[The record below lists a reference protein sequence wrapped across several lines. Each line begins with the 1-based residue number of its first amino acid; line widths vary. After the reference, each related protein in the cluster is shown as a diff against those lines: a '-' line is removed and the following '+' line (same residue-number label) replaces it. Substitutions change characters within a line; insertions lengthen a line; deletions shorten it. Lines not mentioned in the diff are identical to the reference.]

1 MQTIELI
8 YFNAGGGHRAA
19 AQALQ
24 AVVRAQGLPW
34 RMRCINLVDL
44 LDPQAR
50 FQRLTGLA
58 PEDLYNLRL
67 AKGWTLGLG
76 TELKL
81 LQGLIRAGHGT
92 MVERLRAHWQ
102 QTRPDM
108 VVSVIPNFNRAMHDA
123 LAAACP
129 GVPLVTVMTDLADH
143 PPAFW
148 IDPGLAHQHLVCGTA
163 RALQQA
169 LEAGCNPQR
178 VHRVSG
184 MLLRPDF
191 YQPPQADRRTEQASA
206 RRSLGLDPQR
216 PTGVVMFGGQGSM
229 AMLTIARQLPDVQ
242 LVLMCGHNAVL
253 AQRLRALNPAAPQQ
267 VVGFTAEVQRH
278 LALGDF
284 FIGKPGPGSLSEA
297 LQQGLPVLTVRNAW
311 TMPQERYNTT
321 WVQEMGVGLVG
332 TSWRQLRPLVTE
344 LLDSLPA
351 HQAAVRRIENRAVFE
366 LPEIMGRILAAA
378 APSAVGT
385 PGPREAPAWHGDKAL
400 EPAPLA

>member
-24 AVVRAQGLPW
+24 AVVREQGLPW
-34 RMRCINLVDL
+34 RVRCINLVDL

-50 FQRLTGLA
+50 FRHLTGMA

-67 AKGWTLGLG
+67 AKGWTLGLA

-81 LQGLIRAGHGT
+81 LQGMIRIGHGA
-92 MVERLRAHWQ
+92 MVERLAAHWQ
-102 QTRPDM
+102 QTTPDL
-108 VVSVIPNFNRAMHDA
+108 VVSLIPNFNRALHDA
-123 LAAACP
+123 LAVARP

-148 IDPGLAHQHLVCGTA
+148 IEPDLPNQHLVCGTA
-163 RALQQA
+163 RAVQQA
-169 LEAGCNPQR
+169 LQAGCAPQR
-178 VHRVSG
+178 VHRCSG

-191 YQPPQADRRTEQASA
+191 YRPLDTDRASERT
-206 RRSLGLDPQR
+206 RLGLDPDL

-229 AMLTIARQLPDVQ
+229 AMLTIARQLPDLQ
-242 LVLMCGHNAVL
+242 LVLLCGHNTTLAQKLRSLNPGAPQAVL
-253 AQRLRALNPAAPQQ
+253 
-267 VVGFTAEVQRH
+267 GFTPEVRRH

-311 TMPQERYNTT
+311 TMPQERYNTE
-321 WVQEMGVGLVG
+321 WVQAMGVGLVG
-332 TSWRQLRPLVTE
+332 QSWRHVRPLVQE
-344 LLDSLPA
+344 LLATLPA
-351 HQAAVRRIENRAVFE
+351 RQAAVRQIQNRAVFE
-366 LPEIMGRILAAA
+366 LPAILAGILALPPAA
-378 APSAVGT
+378 TGT
-385 PGPREAPAWHGDKAL
+385 RARWAGAAGALGPA
-400 EPAPLA
+400 

>member
-24 AVVRAQGLPW
+24 AVVREQGRPW
-34 RMRCINLVDL
+34 RVRCVNLVDV

-50 FQRLTGLA
+50 FRSLTGMA

-67 AKGWTLGLG
+67 AKGWTLGLA

-81 LQGLIRAGHGT
+81 LQGMIRAGHGA
-92 MVERLRAHWQ
+92 MVERLCAHWQ
-102 QTRPDM
+102 QTAPDL
-108 VVSVIPNFNRAMHDA
+108 VVSLIPNFNRAMHDA
-123 LAAACP
+123 LDSACP
-129 GVPLVTVMTDLADH
+129 GAPLVTVMTDLADH

-148 IDPGLAHQHLVCGTA
+148 IEPDLPHQHLVCGTA
-163 RALQQA
+163 RAVQQA
-169 LEAGCNPQR
+169 LDAGCAPQR

-184 MLLRPDF
+184 MVLRPDF
-191 YQPPQADRRTEQASA
+191 YQPLHTDQASERA
-206 RRSLGLDPQR
+206 RLGLDPKR

-242 LVLMCGHNAVL
+242 LVLMCGHSATL
-253 AQRLRALNPAAPQQ
+253 ARRLRALNPDAPQH
-267 VVGFTAEVQRH
+267 VVGFTPDVRRH

-311 TMPQERYNTT
+311 TMPQERYNTD
-321 WVQEMGVGLVG
+321 WVQASGVGVVG
-332 TSWRQLRPLVTE
+332 QSWRHVRPLVHR
-344 LLDSLPA
+344 LLDGLPA
-351 HQAAVRRIENRAVFE
+351 YQAAVRRVENRAVFE
-366 LPEIMGRILAAA
+366 VPAILAGILALA
-378 APSAVGT
+378 QAGVAQRQPGQRPGAEWPGGKTMT
-385 PGPREAPAWHGDKAL
+385 P
-400 EPAPLA
+400 EPLT

>member
-24 AVVRAQGLPW
+24 TVLREQGLPW
-34 RMRCINLVDL
+34 RVRCVNLVDV

-50 FQRLTGLA
+50 FHQLTGMA

-67 AKGWTLGLG
+67 AKGWTLGLA

-81 LQGLIRAGHGT
+81 LQGMIRAGHGA
-92 MVERLRAHWQ
+92 MVQRLAAHWQ
-102 QTRPDM
+102 QTMPDL
-108 VVSVIPNFNRAMHDA
+108 VVSLIPNFNRALHDA
-123 LAAACP
+123 LAHARP

-148 IDPGLAHQHLVCGTA
+148 IEPDLPNQHLVCGTA
-163 RALQQA
+163 HAVQQA
-169 LEAGCNPQR
+169 LAAGCAPKR
-178 VHRVSG
+178 VHRSSG
-184 MLLRPDF
+184 MLIRPDF
-191 YQPPQADRRTEQASA
+191 YRPLTEDRAAEQA
-206 RRSLGLDPQR
+206 RLGLDPQR

-242 LVLMCGHNAVL
+242 LLLLCGHHAAL
-253 AQRLRALNPAAPQQ
+253 AQRLRALNPVAPQV
-267 VVGFTAEVQRH
+267 VVGFTSEVRRH

-311 TMPQERYNTT
+311 TMPQERYNTE
-321 WVQEMGVGLVG
+321 WVQAMGVGRVG
-332 TSWRQLRPLVTE
+332 TSWRHVRPLVHQ
-344 LLDSLPA
+344 LMAGLPV
-351 HQAAVRRIENRAVFE
+351 HQLAVQRVQNRAVFE
-366 LPEIMGRILAAA
+366 VPAILADILARAQAGAAGSLQTAAGDLAAA
-378 APSAVGT
+378 EAAV
-385 PGPREAPAWHGDKAL
+385 
-400 EPAPLA
+400 

>member
-24 AVVRAQGLPW
+24 TVLREQGLPW
-34 RMRCINLVDL
+34 RVRCVNLVDV

-50 FQRLTGLA
+50 FHQLTGMA

-67 AKGWTLGLG
+67 AKGWTLGLA

-81 LQGLIRAGHGT
+81 LQGMIRAGHGA
-92 MVERLRAHWQ
+92 MVQRLAAHWQ
-102 QTRPDM
+102 QTMPDL
-108 VVSVIPNFNRAMHDA
+108 VVSLIPNFNRALHDA
-123 LAAACP
+123 LAHARP

-148 IDPGLAHQHLVCGTA
+148 IEPDLPNQHLVCGTA
-163 RALQQA
+163 HAVQQA
-169 LEAGCNPQR
+169 LAAGCAPQR
-178 VHRVSG
+178 VHRSSG
-184 MLLRPDF
+184 MLIRPDF
-191 YQPPQADRRTEQASA
+191 YRPLTEDRAAEQA
-206 RRSLGLDPQR
+206 RLGLDPQR

-242 LVLMCGHNAVL
+242 LLLLCGHHAAL
-253 AQRLRALNPAAPQQ
+253 AQRLRALNPVAPQV
-267 VVGFTAEVQRH
+267 VVGFTSEVRRH

-311 TMPQERYNTT
+311 TMPQERYNTE
-321 WVQEMGVGLVG
+321 WVQAMGVGRVG
-332 TSWRQLRPLVTE
+332 TSWRHVRPLVHQ
-344 LLDSLPA
+344 LMAGLPV
-351 HQAAVRRIENRAVFE
+351 HQLAVQRVQNRAVFE
-366 LPEIMGRILAAA
+366 VPAILADILARAQAGAAGSLQTAAGDLAAA
-378 APSAVGT
+378 EAAV
-385 PGPREAPAWHGDKAL
+385 
-400 EPAPLA
+400 